1 MYTTF
6 KRTGGYIV
14 VLLLQVIILGLGLY
28 RNVSSL

>member
-14 VLLLQVIILGLGLY
+14 VLLLQVIILGLRLY
-28 RNVSSL
+28 RNVSSF